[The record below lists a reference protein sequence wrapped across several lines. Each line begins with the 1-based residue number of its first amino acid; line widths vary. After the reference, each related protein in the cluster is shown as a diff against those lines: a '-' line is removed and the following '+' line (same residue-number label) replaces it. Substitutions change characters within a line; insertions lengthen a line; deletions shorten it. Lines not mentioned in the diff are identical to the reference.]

1 MTIITTIRFAV
12 SFFPPIKWSNS
23 CPPTPRLPERLEGDD
38 RRRSALGTGPAVQ
51 RRGADTGT
59 TTIVPLPRNASPH
72 PSAAPPTPGRT
83 GLEGPSRAAFLP
95 APAWQRAKRSGG
107 GGQGW
112 GGGTWAPDQRR
123 RELLR
128 TPRASLGR
136 GWAACRALDTAWPCQ
151 GTCLSLLGLLP
162 PPASQTPK

>member
-83 GLEGPSRAAFLP
+83 GLEGPSRAAFLHLP
-95 APAWQRAKRSGG
+95 GRGRSGAEGEGKAGAGAPGRQIRGGGSYSGPPEPAWGG
-107 GGQGW
+107 AGQ
-112 GGGTWAPDQRR
+112 PV
-123 RELLR
+123 
-128 TPRASLGR
+128 
-136 GWAACRALDTAWPCQ
+136 AL
-151 GTCLSLLGLLP
+151 
-162 PPASQTPK
+162 